1 MDGPKDINDLINQN
15 NQNIQNSP
23 NNYEDYETYNDY
35 EDDSLDYDIMKFCV
49 RKKLERDKKIYNIE
63 RKTFFD
69 EKKNEINVDLNKI
82 ERIRNFWKKIFK
94 K

>member
-1 MDGPKDINDLINQN
+1 MDEPKDINDLINQN

-49 RKKLERDKKIYNIE
+49 RKKLERDKKIYNTE

-69 EKKNEINVDLNKI
+69 EKKNEINVNLNRI